1 MSTSAKHGV
10 DAVHLPLDA
19 AEDTPSGP
27 PKRSKVIAYLAAIA
41 CIGCCALPLLIP
53 LGLLTGAGVAA
64 ATTGLLVVSAVLFA
78 LAGLLWFAH
87 HRRKSDHACSQGN
100 CSC

>member
-1 MSTSAKHGV
+1 MSTTAKPGI
-10 DAVHLPLDA
+10 DAVNLPIHA
-19 AEDTPSGP
+19 VEPSGP

-53 LGLLTGAGVAA
+53 LGLLASAGVAA
-64 ATTGLLVVSAVLFA
+64 ATTGLLVVSAVLVV
-78 LAGLLWFAH
+78 LAGLLWFVR
-87 HRRKSDHACSQGN
+87 HRRKSTHACSQGN